1 MHDYVYDL
9 PFAERPRE
17 RLRLQG
23 AQALSDTDL
32 IAILVGSGMH
42 GKNALMLARELL
54 AKGRTALASMELK
67 KLERVRGLGP
77 VKAMRIAAAFEL
89 ARRFG
94 MHEEGEKCRPD
105 YDMEGLSRALVRRFA
120 QVRQERMGTVLL
132 DQRLRVIKQEDIFIG
147 TINHSA
153 VSPRE
158 IIRLALEENAVGV
171 VLYHNHPSGDPTPSR
186 EDMEFSIK
194 MKESLELCD
203 LKLIDHIII
212 GEKRCF
218 SMDAA
223 GNLAVAQPA
232 TSAGRALVGWTR
244 SG

>member
-9 PFAERPRE
+9 PFGERPRE
-17 RLRLQG
+17 RLRLHG
-23 AQALSDTDL
+23 AQTLSDAEL

-54 AKGRTALASMELK
+54 ANGRTALARMELK

-77 VKAMRIAAAFEL
+77 VKAMRITAAFEI

-94 MHEEGEKCRPD
+94 MYEEGEKTKPD

-120 QVRQERMGTVLL
+120 QVRQERMGSVFL
-132 DQRLRVIKQEDIFIG
+132 DMRDRVIKQKDIFIG

-153 VSPRE
+153 VSTRE
-158 IIRLALEENAVGV
+158 IIRLALEEDAVGV
-171 VLYHNHPSGDPTPSR
+171 VLYHNHPSGDPSPSM
-186 EDMEFSIK
+186 EDMQFTTKIK
-194 MKESLELCD
+194 DSLALCD
-203 LKLIDHIII
+203 LKLVDHVII

-218 SMDAA
+218 SMGAT
-223 GNLAVAQPA
+223 GNL
-232 TSAGRALVGWTR
+232 
-244 SG
+244 